1 MRACKFEVLKE
12 VWRRMV
18 VPSIMYG
25 MDVMVWNE
33 SYINKLEV
41 VENRVVRM
49 ALNVS
54 LYAATEALRGDIGS
68 PGENGLIKVS
78 AKDVF

>member
-1 MRACKFEVLKE
+1 MEEDGCPYSV
-12 VWRRMV
+12 
-18 VPSIMYG
+18 MYG

-49 ALNVS
+49 SLNVS
-54 LYAATEALRGDIGS
+54 LYAATEALRGDIGRS
-68 PGENGLIKVS
+68 TFRGRQIKGILRYKVRL
-78 AKDVF
+78 KRMDE